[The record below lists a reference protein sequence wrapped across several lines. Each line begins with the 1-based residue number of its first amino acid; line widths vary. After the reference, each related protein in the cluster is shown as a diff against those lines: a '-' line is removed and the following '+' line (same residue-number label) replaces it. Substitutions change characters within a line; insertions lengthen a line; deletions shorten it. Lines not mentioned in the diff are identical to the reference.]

1 MRYGLVCMAM
11 VLAASLLTSLAMG
24 QAARTFGPDDYV
36 YPEGK
41 RFPLMLYSIHTPE
54 EFAEAGEA
62 GWNVG
67 HRYNFDHSYIDLA
80 GQNGWLS
87 IAHLRGKTKVE
98 APVAAATAETTTA
111 AAQAANPEEAGAT
124 GEKQTPME
132 RAQTEEEAA
141 ADITLMAAYDNL
153 AWWDLPE
160 ELRYWREDEYDMV
173 KNLSAWTR
181 KHDPRQRPNTMY
193 IAGHYSAEAVE
204 KYVEYLDIL
213 GTGIY
218 TEYSHQARAW
228 VRWRMEET
236 IRGIEL
242 AGHEIGPDY
251 KNGQRTPIG
260 IPMLFCDITKMG
272 VMIPQE
278 AYHDFW
284 SCIAS
289 GARGI
294 AVFSYWHKRD
304 VPTLQKTWELGYKRA
319 AANLMGAGGLD
330 QAILFG
336 ETVPLQVEVTK
347 GPAMTPTFRPY
358 GFEEDVS
365 LPSVNVLAKSYQ
377 GTLYVITVSSHERP
391 VTARVSGLP
400 AGVEQLEV
408 LFEERPEE
416 KGGNM
421 VAVTDGAFDDEY
433 PWLTVHLYRAPMP

>member
-1 MRYGLVCMAM
+1 MRYGWVCATMVAALLVCGA
-11 VLAASLLTSLAMG
+11 LAWAQTPP
-24 QAARTFGPDDYV
+24 GPDDAV

-41 RFPLMLYSIHTPE
+41 RFPLVLYSIHTPE

-67 HRYNFDHSYIDLA
+67 HRYNFDHSYLDLA

-87 IAHLRGKTKVE
+87 LAHLTGKMKIE
-98 APVAAATAETTTA
+98 APAATAGDEPTA
-111 AAQAANPEEAGAT
+111 VDGQAANPEEAGAT
-124 GEKQTPME
+124 GEKPKPTE
-132 RAQTEEEAA
+132 RPQTEEEAA
-141 ADITLMAAYDNL
+141 ADITLMAAYENL

-160 ELRYWREDEYDMV
+160 ELRYWRADEYDMV

-181 KHDPRQRPNTMY
+181 KYDPRQRPNFMY

-204 KYVEYLDIL
+204 KYVEYLDII

-218 TEYSHQARAW
+218 TEYSHQPRAW

-236 IRGIEL
+236 VRSIEL
-242 AGHEIGPDY
+242 AGREIGPDY
-251 KNGQRTPIG
+251 RNGQRTPIG
-260 IPMLFCDITKMG
+260 IPMLFCTIDRMS
-272 VMIPQE
+272 VMVPQE

-336 ETVPLQVEVTK
+336 ETVPLQVEVIK
-347 GPAMTPTFRPY
+347 GPSMTPTFRPY
-358 GFEEDVS
+358 GIEEDLS
-365 LPSVNVLAKSYQ
+365 LPSVNVLAKSHE
-377 GTLYVITVSSHERP
+377 GMLYVISVCSHDRP
-391 VTARVSGLP
+391 VTARISGLP
-400 AGVEQLEV
+400 EGIERLEV
-408 LFEERPEE
+408 LFEDRPED
-416 KGGNM
+416 KGGNT
-421 VAVTDGAFDDEY
+421 VTVTDGAFEDDY
-433 PWLTVHLYRAPMP
+433 PWLTVHLYRAPLP